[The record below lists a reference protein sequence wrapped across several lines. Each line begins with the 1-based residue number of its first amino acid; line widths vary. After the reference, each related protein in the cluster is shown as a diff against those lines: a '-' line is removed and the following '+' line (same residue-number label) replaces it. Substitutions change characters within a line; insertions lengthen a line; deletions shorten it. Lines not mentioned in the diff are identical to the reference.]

1 MNDTLNDYPQQ
12 ESRHLNVNLWQ
23 MKEVKT
29 PHEKPLSLRA
39 RLCYGKLL
47 GLSRPATA
55 RGLSRLFGGISIN
68 ERTVS
73 TALNQLLHKGMVTKS
88 KEGWTAVPCKERRD
102 LFDWAKDNTHP
113 YYFPIPTP
121 EHNPWPQ
128 AKNAVE
134 LLVVYSYLKHESR
147 YKNNTVIAD
156 KTGIGRKAV
165 GMLVHQLV
173 REGYLDN
180 VLDKN
185 ALSQTWRNAVY
196 SPEDRD
202 VLKPKPKAHARAKA
216 VEEDEAEERPER
228 PAVCVLLKDLK
239 LESECLNLIGQ
250 LTKLNVPL
258 EGVIVPD
265 IRKALEQHRVNSSA
279 GRVTGD
285 GSALVRSF
293 LQHRLDSVS
302 GPQKRKE
309 AYSNAVSAEADQIRA
324 RKEEREREAGEWSKL
339 RGDILSALSVAE
351 RCFKKDQI
359 RSLLAEKS
367 NEIMRQ
373 VAQTVDGVKELTVEQ
388 LEFIFRHPSHEDM
401 HWHLAQK
408 ESVIASG
415 HPHAEATEVA
425 AEVFDTSKCHQ
436 TVRPASVKKP
446 LPEPLDADLV
456 AALDDC
462 VVFEEDENQFLG
474 MKDCH
479 FVK

>member
-1 MNDTLNDYPQQ
+1 MNDTLNDFPQQ

-23 MKEVKT
+23 MKKVKT
-29 PHEKPLSLRA
+29 PNEKQLSLRA

-88 KEGWTAVPCKERRD
+88 KEGWTAVPHKERQD

-113 YYFPIPTP
+113 YYFTIATP
-121 EHNPWPQ
+121 DNNPWPQ

-134 LLVVYSYLKHESR
+134 LLVVYSYLKKESR
-147 YKNNTVIAD
+147 YKDNTVIAD

-185 ALSQTWRNAVY
+185 ALPQTWRNAVY

-202 VLKPKPKAHARAKA
+202 VLKPKAHARAKA
-216 VEEDEAEERPER
+216 VEEDAPEGRPGR
-228 PAVCVLLKDLK
+228 PAVSVLLDGLK
-239 LESECLNLIGQ
+239 FERECLSLIGQ
-250 LTKLNVPL
+250 LTKLNVLL

-265 IRKALEQHRVNSSA
+265 IKKALEQHRVNSSV
-279 GRVTGD
+279 GRATGD
-285 GSALVRSF
+285 GSALVLSF
-293 LQHRLDSVS
+293 LQNRLDSVA
-302 GPQKRKE
+302 GPRMRKE

-324 RKEEREREAGEWSKL
+324 RKEERDRETAEWSKL
-339 RGDILSALSVAE
+339 RGDIKSALSAAE
-351 RCFKKDQI
+351 RYHKKDQI
-359 RSLLAEKS
+359 SALLAEKP

-373 VAQTVDGVKELTVEQ
+373 VARAVDGARGLTVEQ
-388 LEFIFRHPSHEDM
+388 LESIFRNPSHEDM
-401 HWHLAQK
+401 HRHLAQK

-415 HPHAEATEVA
+415 HPHAEVTEVA
-425 AEVFDTSKCHQ
+425 AEVFDTGKCHQ
-436 TVRPASVKKP
+436 TVRLAGVKKP

-462 VVFEEDENQFLG
+462 VVFEDDENQFLG